1 MSCAARTGSVI
12 SPFSIMYA
20 SVMPNTKSPVAV
32 FDLAAAE
39 RDAVEAVL
47 GVGG

>member
-20 SVMPNTKSPVAV
+20 SVIPNTKSPVAV
-32 FDLAAAE
+32 FTWPPPSATQ
-39 RDAVEAVL
+39 
-47 GVGG
+47 

>member
-32 FDLAAAE
+32 FDLPAAE
-39 RDAVEAVL
+39 RDAVDAVL
-47 GVGG
+47 GVAR